1 MKSGNERVNEEN
13 NREKE
18 RKKRSKRR
26 VMVWRSNKRW
36 RKWRETKTDMKRKTG
51 WMTCS
56 EMECLTYKYS
66 LIAVILVPIIC
77 TLSMSLLV
85 PLASV
90 PTTINN
96 SVRFS
101 VELLSTFVLFLLFL
115 IIIIIIIFLYY
126 YYYYYY
132 PVRAWQKLHNCEAR
146 IKTPKEHG
154 RPSDQRNM
162 DREHFVHF
170 VHSVFFSFSFRST
183 S

>member
-1 MKSGNERVNEEN
+1 
-13 NREKE
+13 
-18 RKKRSKRR
+18 
-26 VMVWRSNKRW
+26 
-36 RKWRETKTDMKRKTG
+36 
-51 WMTCS
+51 MTCS

-101 VELLSTFVLFLLFL
+101 VELLSTFVLLLLFL
-115 IIIIIIIFLYY
+115 IIIIIFF
-126 YYYYYY
+126 YYYYY
-132 PVRAWQKLHNCEAR
+132 PARAWQKLHNCEAR
-146 IKTPKEHG
+146 VKTPKEHG

-162 DREHFVHF
+162 DREHFVDFHF
-170 VHSVFFSFSFRST
+170 CILFFLISFHILKNSRFFDSRESI
-183 S
+183 SISLLSEPIEPVLGAWKGKR